1 MNTLVE
7 NKVKQIEELCIKYD
21 VKSMY
26 LFGSSSDGNF
36 TDLSDIDI
44 LVEFKELAFD
54 KYTDNYFDLHY
65 DLQSLLE
72 REIDLV
78 TVNSLSNPYFIQ
90 SIEQTKQL
98 LYAA

>member
-1 MNTLVE
+1 MNTLVA
-7 NKVKQIEELCIKYD
+7 NKVKQIEQLCIKYD

-26 LFGSSSDGNF
+26 LFGSSSSGNF

-44 LVEFKELAFD
+44 LVEFKELSFD
-54 KYTDNYFDLHY
+54 KYTDNYFYLHY
-65 DLQSLLE
+65 ALESLLE
-72 REIDLV
+72 RKIDLV